1 MANYYVA
8 ATRGTP
14 GKQCPHYHRDYLSAA
29 KCLRELQYRERGWV
43 TGEVIGVSRRG
54 DKVS

>member
-8 ATRGTP
+8 AIKGT

-29 KCLRELQYRERGWV
+29 KCLRELQFHERGWL
-43 TGEVIGVSRRG
+43 TGEVVGVQRRG